1 MRPDLRDVV
10 GFPKAM
16 LFPVGDTNLCRISRT
31 DIHRSY
37 FHAFYV
43 WTWPI
48 FCRLSKSFK
57 RIFCTLYYPVLD
69 LYWFVSFSG
78 GLPGAAGRLGFAS
91 LSSFFPQIL
100 HGACFLRFEQ
110 MLPATPTCVIYQG
123 EDCRFQ
129 LCRTMSRA

>member
-1 MRPDLRDVV
+1 M

-16 LFPVGDTNLCRISRT
+16 LFPLREKLICTSLCRISRA

-43 WTWPI
+43 WTHFLSPFQI
-48 FCRLSKSFK
+48 FQTDSCS
-57 RIFCTLYYPVLD
+57 LYYPVLD